1 MFQVNLKKGTITVP
15 PDEPEVVQHICL
27 AFVTATLYLLV
38 QPRPPR
44 LDEVIIFS
52 GPIFLFFPSHCFIF
66 QSLTKRGNKKVRPV
80 YEDNGDCVLLYACGW
95 QEYASLPSNSHI
107 KHNLGGG
114 DAAGCCSGSDVAGC
128 GGCGGQLVFRLIY
141 F

>member
-44 LDEVIIFS
+44 VDEVIFILNIFS
-52 GPIFLFFPSHCFIF
+52 
-66 QSLTKRGNKKVRPV
+66 
-80 YEDNGDCVLLYACGW
+80 
-95 QEYASLPSNSHI
+95 
-107 KHNLGGG
+107 
-114 DAAGCCSGSDVAGC
+114 
-128 GGCGGQLVFRLIY
+128 
-141 F
+141 

>member
-44 LDEVIIFS
+44 VDEVIIFLL
-52 GPIFLFFPSHCFIF
+52 LFS
-66 QSLTKRGNKKVRPV
+66 SLTV
-80 YEDNGDCVLLYACGW
+80 YFSV
-95 QEYASLPSNSHI
+95 
-107 KHNLGGG
+107 
-114 DAAGCCSGSDVAGC
+114 SDQAW
-128 GGCGGQLVFRLIY
+128 
-141 F
+141 

>member
-44 LDEVIIFS
+44 VDEVIFFTS
-52 GPIFLFFPSHCFIF
+52 FKLMHYTDKLEKKYAATFLIGIG
-66 QSLTKRGNKKVRPV
+66 QKLR
-80 YEDNGDCVLLYACGW
+80 
-95 QEYASLPSNSHI
+95 
-107 KHNLGGG
+107 NLI
-114 DAAGCCSGSDVAGC
+114 A
-128 GGCGGQLVFRLIY
+128 
-141 F
+141 